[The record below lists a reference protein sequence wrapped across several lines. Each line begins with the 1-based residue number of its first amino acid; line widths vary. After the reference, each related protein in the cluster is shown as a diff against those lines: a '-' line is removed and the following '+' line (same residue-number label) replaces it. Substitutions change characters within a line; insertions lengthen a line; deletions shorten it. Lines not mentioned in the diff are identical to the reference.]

1 MTKTSSKRLGVQI
14 ESNANRCCGELRS
27 WGSKQYWLLS
37 LLGVLYVHYCPHQ
50 NAASVKTIEIL
61 TFQVRWHQ
69 NPKTG
74 VVGVGL
80 SASIDVGI
88 VDV

>member
-1 MTKTSSKRLGVQI
+1 M
-14 ESNANRCCGELRS
+14 
-27 WGSKQYWLLS
+27 
-37 LLGVLYVHYCPHQ
+37 HYCPRQ

-61 TFQVRWHQ
+61 TFRARWHQ

-80 SASIDVGI
+80 SASVDVGI
-88 VDV
+88 VNV